1 MAAEGARARG
11 LPPAATAWIPGA
23 AAGRSAGLVAGVVA
37 GLVVLAGSGAAE
49 ARAQADG
56 TAVALERHRGFPA
69 AAAGELASAGFGPI
83 QEGDDG
89 TARLRLPGTGAVRLQ
104 AGSPFVRHGERTLQ
118 LANAPYRL
126 DGRLWIPAELF
137 VRILPSAGAGAPAAV
152 VRDGRLAPRATGAA
166 GRSSSPAGPA
176 VDGASSPPGPPAG
189 EVRVP
194 EDAPA
199 SGPFVVVIDPGHGGR
214 DPGTRGPRGTP
225 EKRVTLRIARKLRDR
240 LEGMDGVVPLMTRN
254 RDTLIALRDRSRMA
268 MRALNR
274 TYDGREPSGGLFVS
288 LHANAV
294 ARGNAR
300 GFETYFLGRA
310 TSEQAREVAM
320 RENSAIEYEEEG
332 ATPPPDDVRFI
343 LSDLDK
349 TQWIIE
355 SNRLAGLTQNAL
367 RGRLPSPD
375 RGVKQANYLVLVWA
389 SGSMPSVL
397 VEAGFL
403 SDRGEERMLASESG
417 QETVAGA
424 LAEAVRDYHR
434 RYRQQLAGTA
444 ARE

>member
-1 MAAEGARARG
+1 MVGDRA
-11 LPPAATAWIPGA
+11 P
-23 AAGRSAGLVAGVVA
+23 AGLMAGLA
-37 GLVVLAGSGAAE
+37 IGLVVLAGPVAAE
-49 ARAQADG
+49 AGAQPDG
-56 TAVALERHRGFPA
+56 EGVDLERHRGFLA
-69 AAAGELASAGFGPI
+69 AAVDELASAGFGRI
-83 QEGDDG
+83 QASDDG
-89 TARLRLPGTGAVRLQ
+89 TVRLRLEGAGAVRLQ

-118 LANAPYRL
+118 LANAPYRR

-137 VRILPSAGAGAPAAV
+137 VRILPSATAGAPTAV
-152 VRDGRLAPRATGAA
+152 VREGRLVPRPAA
-166 GRSSSPAGPA
+166 GSSSSSSSAAAPA
-176 VDGASSPPGPPAG
+176 D
-189 EVRVP
+189 EVRVL
-194 EDAPA
+194 EGAPS

-214 DPGTRGPRGTP
+214 DPGARGPRGTL
-225 EKRVTLRIARKLRDR
+225 EKRVTLGIARKLRDR
-240 LEGMDGVVPLMTRN
+240 LGEMDGVVPLMTRD

-268 MRALNR
+268 MRAMNR

-320 RENSAIEYEEEG
+320 RENSAIQYEEEG

-355 SNRLAGLTQNAL
+355 SNRVAGLTQNAL
-367 RGRLPSPD
+367 RGRLSSPD

-403 SDRGEERMLASESG
+403 SDRGEERMLASDSG
-417 QETVAGA
+417 QETVAAA